1 MSALNKAL
9 SELTNAKKYK
19 YFMWKN
25 GLKNI
30 RVDYSKYTRE
40 EFQEIH
46 LKGVSF
52 DFYEQWEK
60 SEEYQQPLL
69 LLMQENMRTDLY
81 EIYQSVRGK
90 ALEGDDKAI
99 KTFLTL
105 EKEVN
110 QKLKKLDKDN
120 DVEKIDDGLI
130 LD

>member
-9 SELTNAKKYK
+9 SELTNTKKYK

-25 GLKNI
+25 GLRNTKI
-30 RVDYSKYTRE
+30 DYSKYTRE
-40 EFQEIH
+40 EFQKEH

-60 SEEYQQPLL
+60 SEEYQHLLL
-69 LLMQENMRTDLY
+69 LLMQEKMRTDLY
-81 EIYQSVRGK
+81 EIYLSVREK

-110 QKLKKLDKDN
+110 QKLKKVDKN
-120 DVEKIDDGLI
+120 NEVEQVDDGLV